1 VVQTTYARDLSLLDL
16 REQFGLIPAT
26 DSFFDQLQADLPA
39 LPEDEQQALN
49 RVRGQYE
56 YLIQGRPMSEE
67 SVKMVILARL
77 LDLAGFYQ
85 DPFEIETET
94 ETSIKITA
102 EDDGVEVKGNI
113 DVLVI
118 LKRFWVLVIE
128 AKGTKFD
135 VMTALPQALA
145 HMLSAPQPHL
155 PTFGL
160 LVNGREFVFVRL
172 TRPDGQPQYS
182 LSEAFAILQ
191 PHHDL
196 CDVLRI
202 LKHIG
207 ALITGVPVTV
217 N

>member
-1 VVQTTYARDLSLLDL
+1 VVQTIYARDISLLDL

-26 DSFFDQLQADLPA
+26 DPFFDQLQADLPA
-39 LPEDEQQALN
+39 LTEDEQQALN

-56 YLIQGRPMSEE
+56 HLIQGRPMSEE

-94 ETSIKITA
+94 PIKITA

-135 VMTALPQALA
+135 VMTALPQALVY
-145 HMLSAPQPHL
+145 MLSASQAHL

-172 TRPDGQPQYS
+172 TRPGGQPHYS
-182 LSEAFAILQ
+182 LSEAFAILK

-207 ALITGVPVTV
+207 ALISGVPVTV